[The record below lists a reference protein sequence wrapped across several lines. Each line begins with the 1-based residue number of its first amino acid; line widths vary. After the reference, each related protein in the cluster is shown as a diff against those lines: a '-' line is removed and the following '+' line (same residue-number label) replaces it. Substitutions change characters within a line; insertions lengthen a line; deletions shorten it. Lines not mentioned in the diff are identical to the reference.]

1 MSTTAVLTGTQ
12 WSVDP
17 VHSEIAFKVKHLMIT
32 NVKGVFSKYQI
43 TVNSDKHH
51 PISPD
56 VHLTIDPSSISTG
69 DAGRDQH
76 LRTGDFFHVDQF
88 PAIEF
93 KGKSIDKIKND
104 DYQLHGDLT
113 IKGITKPVTFDVEF
127 GGIQRDPWGNEK
139 AGVSVTG
146 KINRSDFDLTFNA
159 ALETGG
165 VMLGEE
171 VKISADLELIKQ
183 QA

>member
-17 VHSEIAFKVKHLMIT
+17 IHSEIGFKVKHLMIS
-32 NVKGVFSKYQI
+32 NVKGVFSKYQA
-43 TVNSDKHH
+43 TVKSDKHL
-51 PISPD
+51 PITPD
-56 VHLTIDPSSISTG
+56 VYLTIDPASISTG

-76 LRTGDFFHVDQF
+76 LRTGDFFDVDQF

-93 KGKSIDKIKND
+93 KGKSLDKIKDND
-104 DYQLHGDLT
+104 FQLHGDLT
-113 IKGITKPVTFDVEF
+113 IKGITRPITLDVEF
-127 GGIQRDPWGNEK
+127 GGIMRDPWGNEK
-139 AGVSVTG
+139 AGLSVTG

-171 VKISADLELIKQ
+171 VKISAEIQLVKQ
-183 QA
+183 